1 MDKKSFKDMEI
12 HSDIRRALK
21 MLGYENPMEVQQKV
35 IPHIMKDKDLI
46 VKSQTGSGK
55 TAAFGIPICDK
66 LEVEQ
71 KNPQALIL
79 TPTRELALQIKEDIG
94 NIGKFKKIRAAAVY
108 GRHPM
113 HLQERELRQ
122 RVHVVVG
129 TPGRTKDHIDRGN
142 LVLEDIRYLVIDEA
156 DEMLSMGFIDQ
167 VESIIKMLP
176 KKRSTLLFS
185 ATMPEKIE
193 EICNKY
199 LIESS
204 RIEIEASIPTQDKID
219 QYYLLAEDE
228 DKEELLYRILV
239 SEMPGSC
246 ILFCN
251 TRDKADKLAKFM
263 IRKRYSCGSL
273 HGGMTQRE
281 RTQTIN
287 KFKKGELHYLVATD
301 VAARGIDV
309 EDVTHVINYEMPYER
324 ENYVHRIGRTGR
336 MDKKGTGIT
345 LLTPK
350 EKHRL
355 QYVEEYLGYSIKSKN
370 IADFSSKLQQDSRQ
384 NSRRIKPKQNKGEK
398 IHEDI
403 TRIRINAG
411 KKKKIRP
418 VDIMGAIGSI
428 EGIEAK
434 DIGIIDIQDTC
445 TYVEV
450 FEGKEKQVFNGLKK
464 KTIKG
469 KAFTIKELG
478 KR

>member
-1 MDKKSFKDMEI
+1 MDKKSFKDLGVGP
-12 HSDIRRALK
+12 DIRRALR
-21 MLGYENPMEVQQKV
+21 MLGYESPMEVQEKV
-35 IPHIMKDKDLI
+35 IPFIMEDKDLI

-55 TAAFGIPICDK
+55 TAAFGIPIC
-66 LEVEQ
+66 ENVEIEEN
-71 KNPQALIL
+71 KPQALIL

-94 NIGKFKKIRAAAVY
+94 HIGKFKKVRASALY
-108 GRHPM
+108 GRHPV
-113 HLQERELRQ
+113 HLQERELKQ

-142 LVLEDIRYLVIDEA
+142 LVLDGIKYLVIDEA

-167 VESIIKMLP
+167 VESIINMLP
-176 KKRSTLLFS
+176 LKRCTLLFS
-185 ATMPEKIE
+185 ATIPDRIE
-193 EICNKY
+193 EICSKY
-199 LIESS
+199 LSDS
-204 RIEIEASIPTQDKID
+204 ARIEIKAVIPTEDKIN
-219 QYYLLAEDE
+219 QYHILVEDA
-228 DKEELLYRILV
+228 DKEEMLNKVLAA
-239 SEMPGSC
+239 EQPGSC

-251 TRDKADKLAKFM
+251 TRDRADKLAKYM
-263 IRKRYSCGSL
+263 LRKRYSCGSL

-309 EDVTHVINYEMPYER
+309 EDVTHVINFEMPYER
-324 ENYVHRIGRTGR
+324 ENYIHRIGRTGR
-336 MDKKGTGIT
+336 INKKGTAVT
-345 LLTPK
+345 LLSPK
-350 EKHRL
+350 ESHRL
-355 QYVEEYLGYSIKSKN
+355 EYVEEYLGYPIPKKEAKDFLYKSKEEAVRKN
-370 IADFSSKLQQDSRQ
+370 VRL
-384 NSRRIKPKQNKGEK
+384 KPKKSKGEE
-398 IHEDI
+398 IHKDI

-428 EGIEAK
+428 EGIEAE

-450 FEGKEKQVFNGLKK
+450 FEGKGRQVYNGLKK

-469 KAFTIKELG
+469 KVFTIKELG